1 MVYRGRNYNIF
12 TLVPSDEAG
21 FGKFRQLI
29 AHLVQKEA
37 VAVVPLRMASC
48 LYLIP
53 NSNLTVNKM
62 GLAPLENGDKP
73 NTQFLHVLIV
83 TPKYLSTKVNGKCFN
98 FFHVKIAI
106 VLINYSV
113 VRHSFD
119 FKTIFAFVH
128 KILSTNVILLNEWLF
143 MITVYTNTYYL
154 NWILFLQNE
163 ASKSALT

>member
-1 MVYRGRNYNIF
+1 M
-12 TLVPSDEAG
+12 PSDETG

-62 GLAPLENGDKP
+62 GLAPLSGTGEKP

-83 TPKYLSTKVNGKCFN
+83 TPKYLSNKVNGELC
-98 FFHVKIAI
+98 I
-106 VLINYSV
+106 VAVLTVTLLVSRV
-113 VRHSFD
+113 
-119 FKTIFAFVH
+119 FA
-128 KILSTNVILLNEWLF
+128 S
-143 MITVYTNTYYL
+143 
-154 NWILFLQNE
+154 
-163 ASKSALT
+163 